1 MYTRSTPAFPTQPD
15 SAEKGISR
23 FDYLVIQIA
32 AGLAANPALID
43 LIDHDRIGEK
53 AVSIANDIMCE
64 DGGIIQ

>member
-1 MYTRSTPAFPTQPD
+1 MYKRSTPAFPTHPD

-43 LIDHDRIGEK
+43 QEYIGEK
-53 AVSIANDIMCE
+53 AVFIANEIMCE